1 MLLYKNS
8 DKTAT
13 IRKQKN
19 EKHLLNSNIHRIL
32 MKECINI
39 KELSN
44 EKDYFKLI
52 TYIVLHG
59 CQRTR

>member
-13 IRKQKN
+13 IRKQKQRKN
-19 EKHLLNSNIHRIL
+19 LLNSNIHRIL
-32 MKECINI
+32 MNECINI

-44 EKDYFKLI
+44 EKDYVKLI
-52 TYIVLHG
+52 TCIVLHSY
-59 CQRTR
+59 QRTR